1 MDDSI
6 LLQVEDRVAFVT
18 FNRPGR
24 LNAIDLGMARAFRET
39 VDGLSLRDDVRAVV
53 LRGAGA
59 AFVAGGDI
67 KLFGGDR
74 DRAAATI
81 AELIDHF
88 HAATVGLQRLP
99 APVLAS
105 VHGAVAGGGFSL
117 ALAADFRIAADTAT
131 FTPAYLRLGASPDGG
146 GTFFLPRLVGPSKA
160 LEMFLLG
167 GTYSAADALRLGIV
181 NRVVPAAD
189 LERETAALAT
199 AIAGGASPSLTR
211 KRSSPGATSRACGVS
226 WTPRGKHFSSACGRP
241 ISRREWRPSCPSGRH
256 NSADSRRRT
265 TPRPLSR
272 GVRKALKSSACSAC
286 SAFHV
291 IVRTPGFRP
300 SSG

>member
-6 LLQVEDRVAFVT
+6 LLQVEDRVALVT

-24 LNAIDLGMARAFRET
+24 LNAIDLGMARAFREAI
-39 VDGLSLRDDVRAVV
+39 DGLSLRDEVRAVV

-88 HAATVGLQRLP
+88 HAATVGLQRLA

-117 ALAADFRIAADTAT
+117 ALAADLRIAADTAT

-189 LERETAALAT
+189 LERETAALAA
-199 AIAGGASPSLTR
+199 AIARGASP
-211 KRSSPGATSRACGVS
+211 AVA
-226 WTPRGKHFSSACGRP
+226 HA
-241 ISRREWRPSCPSGRH
+241 
-256 NSADSRRRT
+256 
-265 TPRPLSR
+265 
-272 GVRKALKSSACSAC
+272 KALIAGRDLEGLRRHLNAEKE
-286 SAFHV
+286 AFLEC
-291 IVRTPGFRP
+291 VRSPDFEEGVAAFLSKRRP
-300 SSG
+300 EFSG

>member
-24 LNAIDLGMARAFRET
+24 LNAIDLGDGA
-39 VDGLSLRDDVRAVV
+39 GLSGGRRRPVACATMCGRWCCAARERRSSQAAISSYSAVI
-53 LRGAGA
+53 ATA
-59 AFVAGGDI
+59 
-67 KLFGGDR
+67 
-74 DRAAATI
+74 AAATI

-167 GTYSAADALRLGIV
+167 GTYSAADALRLGV
-181 NRVVPAAD
+181 
-189 LERETAALAT
+189 REPRR
-199 AIAGGASPSLTR
+199 AGRRSGA
-211 KRSSPGATSRACGVS
+211 
-226 WTPRGKHFSSACGRP
+226 
-241 ISRREWRPSCPSGRH
+241 
-256 NSADSRRRT
+256 
-265 TPRPLSR
+265 
-272 GVRKALKSSACSAC
+272 
-286 SAFHV
+286 
-291 IVRTPGFRP
+291 
-300 SSG
+300 